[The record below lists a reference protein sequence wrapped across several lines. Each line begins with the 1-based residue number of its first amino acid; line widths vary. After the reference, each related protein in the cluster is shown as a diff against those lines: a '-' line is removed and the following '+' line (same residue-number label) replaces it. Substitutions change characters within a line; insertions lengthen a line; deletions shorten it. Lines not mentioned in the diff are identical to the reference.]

1 MARKLYKIDSFI
13 GIDQDEAENALKP
26 AYSPDACNMDT
37 AGGDLAVAKG
47 YIRHIPHQIPGVGQ
61 PHRLFLFRRAGQD
74 QPIVAAGRELY
85 AYKNNAWILIHTFEK
100 GLASNKLD
108 FVQAQIDGVDYL
120 LIASGEDPIVKYNGN
135 SALSFGSEQGQSN
148 KPVQYLA
155 MYRDRLFAAGD
166 PSYPNRLYWSQLP
179 GSGRT
184 IEAWGDVTD
193 TVNVSGGTRR
203 WATQPAIPS

>member
-37 AGGDLAVAKG
+37 AGGDLTVAKG

-85 AYKNNAWILIHTFEK
+85 P
-100 GLASNKLD
+100 
-108 FVQAQIDGVDYL
+108 YL
-120 LIASGEDPIVKYNGN
+120 
-135 SALSFGSEQGQSN
+135 
-148 KPVQYLA
+148 
-155 MYRDRLFAAGD
+155 
-166 PSYPNRLYWSQLP
+166 
-179 GSGRT
+179 
-184 IEAWGDVTD
+184 
-193 TVNVSGGTRR
+193 
-203 WATQPAIPS
+203 